1 MKNFYRNLFILLV
14 LLSHLQLITSYPK
27 SFRSKQREFLQCQF
41 SAISCK
47 RSLPMIQE
55 NQNLAS
61 ISYKTDFEECIS
73 QNKPFLYCLQH
84 PQQDI
89 YENINPND

>member
-1 MKNFYRNLFILLV
+1 MKNSYRNLFVLLV

-27 SFRSKQREFLQCQF
+27 SFMSQQRAFLQCQF

-47 RSLPMIQE
+47 RSVPTIQE

-73 QNKPFLYCLQH
+73 QNKSFWFCLH
-84 PQQDI
+84 RPQQDI